1 MFSQTVPGG
10 TVNLPRSIAAFL
22 GLTLSA
28 TEAAAQTPV
37 SAGEDT
43 VVLIV
48 KSPRGHEV
56 AFSGTIVLKDA
67 KTTRRFDNVMTPFEI
82 RLAKQDIDARFTADD
97 GLALNGELI
106 TFKRGTRQAH
116 VSGTTYGGP
125 LTLYAEPGVA
135 VGFGS
140 RTAARRGRLIP

>member
-1 MFSQTVPGG
+1 M
-10 TVNLPRSIAAFL
+10 
-22 GLTLSA
+22 SA
-28 TEAAAQTPV
+28 TQAAAQTPV
-37 SAGEDT
+37 SAEGDT

-48 KSPRGHEV
+48 KSPRGQEV

-82 RLAKQDIDARFTADD
+82 RLPKQDIDARFAADD
-97 GLALNGELI
+97 GLALNGEI
-106 TFKRGTRQAH
+106 VTFKGGTRQSH
-116 VSGTTYGGP
+116 VWGTTYRGP

-140 RTAARRGRLIP
+140 RTAARRFVP